1 MKSIRLNKKLR
12 QEIISNIRQAYLL
25 KNKEPEYKT
34 KSKYFSELV
43 VSAMR
48 KEYIAA
54 SNALLEKAKEMGL
67 PYCVLNKKANFT
79 YAIDGEFGGTIYFS
93 DTNQF
98 DKGNFH
104 LTLSEGCYFN
114 LSKDMEGVLGDAYRE
129 YLSKTKR
136 LKKAKEAYDKY
147 HLKLDNYMAD
157 VINVIEG
164 VNTTGQLLEAWPE
177 CERFIP
183 SGIVDPSAISLPAS
197 VNISQLNKCI

>member
-25 KNKEPEYKT
+25 KNKAPEYKT
-34 KSKYFSELV
+34 KKAYFSELV
-43 VSAMR
+43 VPVMR

-54 SNALLEKAKEMGL
+54 SNAILKKVKQLGL
-67 PYCVLNKKANFT
+67 PNCALSKGPSFA
-79 YAIDGEFGGTIYFS
+79 YAIDGEFGEQVYFT
-93 DTNQF
+93 DTNPRARE
-98 DKGNFH
+98 NYH
-104 LTLSEGCYFN
+104 LILSEGCYFN
-114 LSKDMEGVLGDAYRE
+114 LTKDMEGDVGDAYRE

-136 LKKAKEAYDKY
+136 LKQAKETHDKY
-147 HLKLDNYMAD
+147 QLKLKNYMAD